1 MITPNIGITAKHCA
15 GNKTIDNGY
24 VGAFYP
30 GQSGTS
36 TPFGYMNISTY
47 IPNDAS
53 DIAIIK
59 GKEEDKSGDY
69 THYIRGFKN
78 EVKGRSFED

>member
-1 MITPNIGITAKHCA
+1 
-15 GNKTIDNGY
+15 
-24 VGAFYP
+24 
-30 GQSGTS
+30 
-36 TPFGYMNISTY
+36 MNISTY